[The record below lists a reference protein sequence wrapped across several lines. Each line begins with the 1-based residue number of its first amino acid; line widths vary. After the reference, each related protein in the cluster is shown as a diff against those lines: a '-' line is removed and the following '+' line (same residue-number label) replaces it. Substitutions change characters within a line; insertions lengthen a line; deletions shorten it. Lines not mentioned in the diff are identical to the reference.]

1 MSNWPCKA
9 IHDEIRVLDRS
20 ALLCTCTGPCPCA
33 DVVSID
39 WIRYI
44 SLRLQVISVICRNIN
59 YVQLKTSVAHPYDV
73 FFHRKQGTSMLEP
86 RDPKREQDGT
96 TFDGLAGY
104 IPLDYG

>member
-1 MSNWPCKA
+1 MC
-9 IHDEIRVLDRS
+9 
-20 ALLCTCTGPCPCA
+20 
-33 DVVSID
+33 
-39 WIRYI
+39 
-44 SLRLQVISVICRNIN
+44 LQILSVICITTSSNLS
-59 YVQLKTSVAHPYDV
+59 YVQLKTSVALPYDV